1 MAVMKRLS
9 DDSSTDRPAL
19 RAARTRLER
28 VAVSVLLAIGAAV
41 LIGWLF
47 VKLYVELVTAD

>member
-1 MAVMKRLS
+1 MTAMKRLS
-9 DDSSTDRPAL
+9 DDPPTDRPAL

-47 VKLYVELVTAD
+47 VELYVKLVTAD